1 MTPILTIIIPCYK
14 VEKYLN
20 RCMETIV
27 NQVLRNIE
35 IILID
40 DGSPDNVP
48 ELCEYWAQKDSRIKV
63 IHKRNEG
70 LGYARNSGLE
80 IAKGKYVAFVDSD
93 DYVDKEMYHTLIE
106 EAEKKQ
112 LDAVFC
118 GYKKEQ
124 QNGQWI
130 PVLDFSQKKIMLKE
144 EFENYVLS
152 MMASSPHIKKE
163 RLYTMSVWHAIYK
176 RSIIE
181 CNDIRFYSERDIVSE
196 DIPFQVDFMQNA
208 NIALYVPI
216 PFYNY
221 CLNDAS
227 LSSTFKEEKYDK
239 FMSLRI
245 LLLNKLKYSQKA
257 SLHIN
262 RLIIGFTRSYIQSLL
277 ISKHTNKIK
286 VIRHIVNDNV
296 WTIIKKVYKPSYLP
310 IYQGL
315 FYKLI
320 LLKKVSLIYVLAYI
334 SMKAKIYL
342 GKKI

>member
-20 RCMETIV
+20 RCMDTIV
-27 NQVLRNIE
+27 NQVLKDIE

-48 ELCEYWAQKDSRIKV
+48 KLCEYWAQKDSRIKV
-63 IHKRNEG
+63 IHKKNEG

-93 DYVDKEMYHTLIE
+93 DFVDDKMFYTLIE
-106 EAEKKQ
+106 EAEKNQ
-112 LDAVFC
+112 MDAVFC
-118 GYKKEQ
+118 GYKMEQ
-124 QNGQWI
+124 PNGQWS
-130 PVLDFSQKKIMLKE
+130 PVLDFPQKKKMSKT

-152 MMASSPHIKKE
+152 MMASSPYIKQE

-181 CNDIRFYSERDIVSE
+181 RNNIKFYSERDIVSE

-208 NIALYVPI
+208 NIALYLPI

-227 LSSTFKEEKYDK
+227 LSSSFKEEKYDK
-239 FMSLRI
+239 FISLRT
-245 LLLNKLKYSQKA
+245 LLLNKFKNSQKA

-277 ISKHTNKIK
+277 KSKHKNKTQIIK
-286 VIRHIVNDNV
+286 HIVNDHV
-296 WTIIKKVYKPSYLP
+296 WTIIKKTYKPSYLP

-315 FYKLI
+315 LYQLI
-320 LLKKVSLIYVLAYI
+320 LSKNIFLIYALSYI
-334 SMKAKIYL
+334 SMKIKICL